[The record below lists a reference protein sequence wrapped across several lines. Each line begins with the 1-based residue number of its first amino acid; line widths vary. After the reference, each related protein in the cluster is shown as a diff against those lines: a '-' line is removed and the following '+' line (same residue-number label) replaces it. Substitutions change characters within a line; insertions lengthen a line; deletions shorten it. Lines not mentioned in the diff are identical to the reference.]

1 MKIFFWVTY
10 IMSVLFLSAFFC
22 ALWSYAE
29 EIKPVGAKNNN
40 STIEKIFARLK
51 LFGLILFPVIN
62 QILALLLLF
71 NAESVMKMS
80 KRKIMDEVSE
90 WGI

>member
-1 MKIFFWVTY
+1 MKVIFWVTY
-10 IMSVLFLSAFFC
+10 VMSVFFLSAFFC

-29 EIKPVGAKNNN
+29 KVKPAGAKNAN
-40 STIEKIFARLK
+40 SPTERILSRLK

-62 QILALLLLF
+62 QIFALLLLF
-71 NAESVMKMS
+71 NTESVMKMS

>member
-1 MKIFFWVTY
+1 MKVIFWVTY
-10 IMSVLFLSAFFC
+10 VVSVFFLSAFFC

-29 EIKPVGAKNNN
+29 KVKPAGAKNAN
-40 STIEKIFARLK
+40 SPAERILSRLK

-62 QILALLLLF
+62 QIFALLLLF
-71 NAESVMKMS
+71 NTENVMKMS
-80 KRKIMDEVSE
+80 KRKIMDEVFE

>member
-1 MKIFFWVTY
+1 MKMIFWVTY
-10 IMSVLFLSAFFC
+10 VMSVFFLSAFFC
-22 ALWSYAE
+22 SLWSYAE
-29 EIKPVGAKNNN
+29 KVKPVGAKNNN
-40 STIEKIFARLK
+40 STLEKISARLK

-62 QILALLLLF
+62 QIFALLLFF